1 MILYELQLL
10 SIGDNPFSMP
20 IDSKEQLC
28 NLLSLTNDESI
39 WEEKNARL
47 PLLITDYYF
56 NLIDPN
62 DLNDPIRHQ
71 VIPTIFENLDSQD
84 SIDPLEEVKHS
95 LTDRLIHR
103 YNNRAALL
111 VTDRCFT
118 YCRHCFRRRFTGN
131 STGAIKEDELLAIA
145 KLLKAHNEIKEVLL
159 TGGDMFTLSDSAL
172 EHLFSTLKTARPD
185 ILFRLCTRAVVTNP
199 ERFTPQLFEIIDKY
213 HSIGTPFVLMTQFNH
228 PRELNEKT
236 LCVTDRFI
244 NLGIPAFNQS
254 VLLKGV
260 NDDVDTLE
268 ELCNKLLHHRIKPY
282 YLFQGDKVEGTKHLR
297 CPLSKGLEIEEELR
311 KRLSGLA
318 MPQYTIDLPEG
329 GGKVI
334 LTRQYVKGCKD
345 GVWEIA
351 TPDGEVRY
359 YPE

>member
-1 MILYELQLL
+1 
-10 SIGDNPFSMP
+10 MP
-20 IDSKEQLC
+20 IDSKEQLS
-28 NLLSLTNDESI
+28 NLLSLSKDESI

-47 PLLITDYYF
+47 PLLITQYYF
-56 NLIDPN
+56 NLIDKN
-62 DLNDPIRHQ
+62 DLNDPIRRQ
-71 VIPTIFENLDSQD
+71 VVPSILENTETQD

-103 YNNRAALL
+103 YHNRAALL

-131 STGAIKEDELLAIA
+131 STGAIKTDELLAIA
-145 KLLKAHNEIKEVLL
+145 ELLKEHQEIKEVLL

-172 EHLFSTLKTARPD
+172 EKLFSTLKTARAD
-185 ILFRLCTRAVVTNP
+185 ILFRLCTRALVTNP
-199 ERFTPQLFEIIDKY
+199 DRFTPELFAIIERY
-213 HSIGTPFVLMTQFNH
+213 HHIGTPFVLMTQFNH
-228 PRELNEKT
+228 PRELTERALSVSDK
-236 LCVTDRFI
+236 FI
-244 NLGIPAFNQS
+244 DLGIPAFNQS

-297 CPLSKGLEIEEELR
+297 CPISKGLEIEEELR

-334 LTRQYVKGCKD
+334 LTKQYVKGCKD